1 MNTRFVQGLTCMCD
15 VLEEC
20 HERLEGASTVG
31 THESRSIEESKVQ
44 DDDVMGSGRYGNNSR
59 RKW

>member
-1 MNTRFVQGLTCMCD
+1 MCD